1 MKNKILLASLSVT
14 FVVAM
19 QLTKQDRNNAE
30 QISQKY
36 AIQPDHSPAGG
47 GVTTDDP
54 MPQYSLLRKTA
65 GFNYSYQTT
74 DTQSSSLVKLPAS
87 IQFDRE
93 FCSNNP
99 TTLSENQARFTLP
112 LNLLPTDPYNA
123 CDITPANCTNNMA
136 DYKIPIDSIR
146 KSDTLSYA
154 KTGVSPIPN
163 YHDVKYKD
171 DILDPN
177 GDDFTISE
185 DELKGCAAQRNF
197 CETDSSALHY
207 IVYSPM
213 NVDYTSCKLPGI
225 ILFHAGGYSDC
236 SNYKYEDTL
245 CLNLARKGFIV
256 YLVEYRRGRI
266 KYAGTVYTT
275 AQQMLAIYRA
285 MQDGRGAIR
294 SIIKRQRNI
303 AYNHLPYQV
312 DTNNIFVAGQS
323 AGAVIANSLAYY
335 KTQAMIN
342 AVFPVPA
349 GEPSIE
355 SALGPIDADYY
366 YGTMDIE
373 YQSKIKGLWSM
384 WGGFPIPMVNGN
396 PMDIYDFLTNNGAN
410 TNLVPMIGFMGKK
423 DPVFHFDSI
432 KQFVY
437 YPRKNKHEDS
447 IYTIEKYCLVGDSLK
462 VYGGS
467 GKIVLRMACTNDIW
481 AMLKAHNKASLE
493 YIDCLMGHSLAPV
506 KGWQICST
514 DFGDLT
520 DRTLNQVNEYM
531 AARAGFFF
539 QSILYG
545 TANSL
550 DGATRFK
557 DCFDN
562 RYSSSMV
569 CATAENNAGCGDNDS
584 CN

>member
-1 MKNKILLASLSVT
+1 
-14 FVVAM
+14 
-19 QLTKQDRNNAE
+19 
-30 QISQKY
+30 
-36 AIQPDHSPAGG
+36 
-47 GVTTDDP
+47 
-54 MPQYSLLRKTA
+54 MPQHSLLSKTA
-65 GFNYSYQTT
+65 AVNYSYQTT
-74 DTQSSSLVKLPAS
+74 NSKSYSLVKLPAS

-93 FCSNNP
+93 FYSKKP
-99 TTLSENQARFTLP
+99 ASLSENQAGFTMS

-123 CDITPANCTNNMA
+123 CDITPANCINNMA

-146 KSDTLSYA
+146 KSPALSYA
-154 KTGVSPIPN
+154 KTGVYPIPN

-177 GDDFTISE
+177 GDDFLISE

-197 CETDSSALHY
+197 CETDSSALNY
-207 IVYSPM
+207 LVYSPK
-213 NVDYTSCKLPGI
+213 NVDYSSCKLPGI

-245 CLNLARKGFIV
+245 CINLARKGFIV

-266 KYAGTVYTT
+266 KDQNSGGIYTS

-303 AYNHLPYQV
+303 ANNNLPYQV

-349 GEPSIE
+349 GEPSIQA
-355 SALGPIDADYY
+355 ALGPIDADYY
-366 YGTMDIE
+366 YGTPDVN
-373 YQSKIKGLWSM
+373 YQSSIQGLWSM

-423 DPVFHFDSI
+423 
-432 KQFVY
+432 
-437 YPRKNKHEDS
+437 
-447 IYTIEKYCLVGDSLK
+447 
-462 VYGGS
+462 
-467 GKIVLRMACTNDIW
+467 
-481 AMLKAHNKASLE
+481 
-493 YIDCLMGHSLAPV
+493 
-506 KGWQICST
+506 
-514 DFGDLT
+514 
-520 DRTLNQVNEYM
+520 
-531 AARAGFFF
+531 
-539 QSILYG
+539 
-545 TANSL
+545 
-550 DGATRFK
+550 TRFLILI
-557 DCFDN
+557 
-562 RYSSSMV
+562 SL
-569 CATAENNAGCGDNDS
+569 NNIYIIHQIITTMIQYIL
-584 CN
+584 